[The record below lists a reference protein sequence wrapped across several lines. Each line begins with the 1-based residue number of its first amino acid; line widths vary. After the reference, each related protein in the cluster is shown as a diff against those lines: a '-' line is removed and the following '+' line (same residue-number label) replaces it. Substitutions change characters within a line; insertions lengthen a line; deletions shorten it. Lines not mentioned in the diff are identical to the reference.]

1 MNYLLSFISDDPV
14 LVIGIAMF
22 VAIVLL
28 LIALLDDG
36 GGNKDKQRVD
46 RLRQR
51 GQPEAAAS
59 LNLRRHQSDQRP
71 LDLLMR
77 RLVPQPDLLRQRLR
91 RTGRNISI
99 GGYGASCLI
108 VALVSGTALAI
119 SGLSLAL
126 AIPGGALMG
135 LWLPHLVVGWLGSR
149 RALAFTV
156 TFPEAIGLM
165 VRAVK
170 SGLPITES
178 FQIVGNEVPAPVGS
192 EFRQITDQIRL
203 GQPLDKVMW
212 AAAKRVG
219 TPEMKFLV
227 VTLSIQRETGG
238 NLAETLENLDI
249 ILRRRRQMKLKIKA
263 MSSEARA
270 SAMIIGALPFLMM
283 AILLV
288 VNPDYLTQLFTKPL
302 GHTLLAVAG
311 GMMGMGIFVM
321 SRMVRFEI

>member
-1 MNYLLSFISDDPV
+1 MSDLFDFLLNDPV
-14 LVIGIAMF
+14 LIVGIGVFLA
-22 VAIVLL
+22 VVLL
-28 LIALLDDG
+28 LVALLDE

-51 GQPEAAAS
+51 GQPEVAAE
-59 LNLRRHQSDQRP
+59 LKLKRHQSDQRP
-71 LDLLMR
+71 FDLLMR
-77 RLVPQPDLLRQRLR
+77 RLIPQPELLRQRLK

-99 GGYGASCLI
+99 GSYGASCLI
-108 VALVSGTALAI
+108 VALVTGTALAI
-119 SGLSLAL
+119 FGISLTL
-126 AIPGGALMG
+126 AIPGGLLLG
-135 LWLPHLVVGWLGSR
+135 LWLPHMVVGWMASR

-156 TFPEAIGLM
+156 SFPEAIGLM

-178 FQIVGNEVPAPVGS
+178 FQIVGNEIPAPVGL
-192 EFRQITDQIRL
+192 EFRQITDQIKL

-212 AAAKRVG
+212 DAAKRVG
-219 TPEMKFLV
+219 TQEMKFLV

-238 NLAETLENLDI
+238 NLAETLENLDN

-263 MSSEARA
+263 MSSEATA

-283 AILLV
+283 AILTI
-288 VNPDYLTQLFTKPL
+288 VNPNYLMELFTKPL
-302 GHTLLAVAG
+302 GHTLLAIAG
-311 GMMGMGIFVM
+311 GMMASGIYVM